1 MERNEL
7 EARGYGV
14 TPGFIDLHAHL
25 REPGFEDSETIAT
38 GARAALRGGFTTICA
53 MPNTQPAIDS
63 PGLVAEIIARAEATG
78 GARVLPIATI
88 TRGRAGRELADLLE
102 LSAAGAIAFSDD
114 GSPVDDA
121 RLFRH
126 ALEYARAKDLLII
139 EHAQDMALSGKGVM
153 HEGAVSARLGLPGI
167 PDAAEETAV
176 ARDIAIAEMT
186 GARLH
191 LTHISTRAAIASIRA
206 AKRRGIRVT
215 CDVTPHHLSLTDDWV
230 GGSRVFAWEREEGG
244 REDRGRE
251 ASLAR
256 NGPAHAREL
265 SSRPASQSQLS
276 LEKPPVL
283 AAASGSLGRAP
294 TPSATPYDSS
304 TKVNPPL
311 RSWSDVR
318 ALWEGLADGTVDAIA
333 TDHAPHAS
341 VRKDVEFDQA
351 AFGISGLET
360 ALSLVLGGV
369 DAGWCDR
376 DTVLRAFTTGPA
388 AILGV
393 PVRDDDW
400 IAIDPDAEWTVTAES
415 LASLGKNT
423 PLLGRALRG
432 RVVYAVVGGEVRYE
446 GGLRGATPVGSR

>member
-1 MERNEL
+1 MRREEL
-7 EARGYGV
+7 EARGYVV

-25 REPGFEDSETIAT
+25 REPGFEDSETIGS

-63 PGLVAEIIARAEATG
+63 PGLVAEVIARASAAG
-78 GARVLPIATI
+78 GSRVLPIATI

-126 ALEYARAKDLLII
+126 ALEYARTKDLLVI
-139 EHAQDMALSGKGVM
+139 EHAQDLTLSGKGVM
-153 HEGAVSARLGLPGI
+153 HEGFVSARLGLPGI
-167 PDAAEETAV
+167 PSAAEETAV
-176 ARDIAIAEMT
+176 ARDIALAEMS

-191 LTHISTRAAIASIRA
+191 LTHISTRGAIASIRN
-206 AKRRGIRVT
+206 AKARGIRIT
-215 CDVTPHHLSLTDDWV
+215 CDVTPHHLSMTDDWV
-230 GGSRVFAWEREEGG
+230 AGMRAFAWERE
-244 REDRGRE
+244 
-251 ASLAR
+251 SP
-256 NGPAHAREL
+256 PA
-265 SSRPASQSQLS
+265 PA
-276 LEKPPVL
+276 
-283 AAASGSLGRAP
+283 A
-294 TPSATPYDSS
+294 PYDSA

-311 RSWSDVR
+311 RSLSDVR
-318 ALWEGLADGTVDAIA
+318 ALWEGLVDGTVDAIA

-360 ALSLVLGGV
+360 GLSLVLGGV
-369 DAGWCDR
+369 NAGWCDR
-376 DTVLRAFTTGPA
+376 DTVIRALTTGPA
-388 AILGV
+388 GVLGISV
-393 PVRDDDW
+393 HDDDW
-400 IAIDPDAEWTVTAES
+400 IAIDPDAEWTVTRES

-423 PLLGRALRG
+423 PLLGRTLRG
-432 RVVYAVVGGEVRYE
+432 RVVHAVVGGEARYQ